1 MRFQKLLTKTL
12 IRHKGEYKMSD
23 FPLTKEMLRAM
34 INDNPDSD
42 TWFEALAEI
51 MPKYEIITPNRIAG
65 FVAQCAHE
73 SADFKRLEENLNYSE
88 KALLSVFG
96 RYFGTGGKKRD
107 AAEYARNPEMI
118 ANYVYQDE
126 FRTKRGAMGNVEEG
140 DGWRFRGRG
149 LKQLTGR
156 NNYTAF
162 GKTVG
167 MSAEE
172 AAEYVATP
180 KGAVESA
187 CWFWD
192 TAKLNKIADS
202 GDIVKMTKKINGG
215 TIGLEDRTERWE
227 KALAILGG
235 EVAASSPSPSNIDLT
250 EVLSIGSRGDTVK
263 AMQQALSIGADGIF
277 GPGTKRAVKRYQMAN
292 GLVADG
298 VAGPATLSKL
308 FGK

>member
-1 MRFQKLLTKTL
+1 
-12 IRHKGEYKMSD
+12 MS
-23 FPLTKEMLRAM
+23 FPMTEAQLKAM
-34 INDNPDSD
+34 INNNPKSAE
-42 TWFEALAEI
+42 WFEALAEI
-51 MPKYEIITPNRIAG
+51 MPKYEIDTPERIAG
-65 FVAQCAHE
+65 FIAQCAHE

-96 RYFGTGGKKRD
+96 RYFGKGGKKRN

-126 FRTKRGAMGNVEEG
+126 FRTKKGAMGNVEEG

-162 GKTVG
+162 GKSVG

-192 TAKLNKIADS
+192 TNKLNAIADT

-215 TIGLEDRTERWE
+215 TIGLEDRKKRYEQ
-227 KALAILGG
+227 AMAILGG
-235 EVAASSPSPSNIDLT
+235 EVDLSAPSVDMS
-250 EVLSIGSRGDTVK
+250 EVISVGSRGATV
-263 AMQQALSIGADGIF
+263 QAVQEFLGIGADGVF
-277 GPGTKRAVKRYQMAN
+277 GPGTKRAVKAWQAAN
-292 GLVADG
+292 GLTADG
-298 VAGPATLSKL
+298 VAGPATLKKM
-308 FGK
+308 FG